1 MARIIA
7 IVNQKGGVGKTA
19 TSVNLAAA
27 LAACERK
34 VLLLDCDPQGNAST
48 GFGLRKTG
56 SQPTLYDFL
65 IGRSSLEQVVRTV
78 VSPWLHV
85 IPSTPDLSGA
95 EVELVNTKGRESWL
109 RRQLTGVVDGYHT
122 VLLDCPPSLGLLTV
136 NGLVAA
142 DSVLVP
148 LQCEFYAME
157 GMSQLLRTIDV
168 VRRGINPKL
177 EMEGILLTMFEA
189 DKAGQGQVA
198 REVRRHMGETVFK
211 AVIPRHEAVSEA
223 PSFGKP
229 VVWYDLHS
237 VGAQAYL
244 HLAQELLAKRKEKP

>member
-19 TSVNLAAA
+19 TAVNLAAA
-27 LAACERK
+27 LAAGERK

-48 GFGLRKTG
+48 GFGLRKTA
-56 SQPTLYDFL
+56 SRPTLYDFL
-65 IGRSSLEQVVRTV
+65 IGRHTLTEVIRTV
-78 VSPWLHV
+78 VEPWLHV

-95 EVELVNTKGRESWL
+95 EVELVMEADRESWL
-109 RRQLTGVVDGYHT
+109 RKALRDVVDAYHV

-142 DSVLVP
+142 DAVLVP

-157 GMSQLLRTIDV
+157 GMSQLLRTIDM
-168 VRRGINPKL
+168 VRRGLNPKL
-177 EMEGILLTMFEA
+177 ELEGILLTMFEA

-198 REVRRHMGETVFK
+198 REVRRHMGDKVFQS
-211 AVIPRHEAVSEA
+211 VIPRHEAISEA

-229 VVWYDLHS
+229 AVWYDLRS
-237 VGAQAYL
+237 AGAQAYL
-244 HLAQELLAKRKEKP
+244 RLAQELLAKRG